1 MTATTEIAA
10 DAGVIPAVWAAA
22 GRNNMRSAPATAW
35 PNARRR
41 EGAHSRRVW
50 HDLGRARR

>member
-10 DAGVIPAVWAAA
+10 DAGVIPAVWAESE
-22 GRNNMRSAPATAW
+22 RRLLRSDSATAW

-50 HDLGRARR
+50 YDLGRARR